1 MNTLTEAIH
10 DYLSMRQGL
19 GFKLVQVE
27 GLLKNFAVF
36 MDTHGGSWV
45 TVELALQWAGQPVG
59 TQLATWAKRLNA
71 VRGFARYRSA
81 TDARTE
87 IPERGLLPN
96 RPRRAKPY
104 LYTED
109 EIAKLLAAA
118 CALKSDTGL
127 RGQTYYCLF
136 GLLAV
141 TGLRI
146 SEALGLQRHDVDLQ
160 HGLLTI
166 RGAKFGKSRLVPLHH
181 STRGALE
188 QYAKYR
194 DSEFSYPVAAS
205 FLVSESGK
213 PLRASTVRRTFLQLS
228 IQTGLR
234 GPKDRKGPRL
244 HDFRHRVATETLL
257 RWYRSGEDIER
268 RLPALSTLLG
278 HSRTSDTYWYL
289 SACPELMGEAARLLE
304 QRWESSR

>member
-10 DYLSMRQGL
+10 EYVSMRQGL

-27 GLLKNFAVF
+27 RLLRDFAAF
-36 MDTHGGSWV
+36 METHGGSSV

-59 TQLATWAKRLNA
+59 RQLATVAKRLNA
-71 VRGFARYRSA
+71 IRGFARYHSA

-109 EIAKLLAAA
+109 EIANLLAAA
-118 CALKSDTGL
+118 RALKSDTGL
-127 RGQTYYCLF
+127 RGQAYYCLF

-146 SEALGLQRHDVDLQ
+146 SEALGLQCQDVNLQ
-160 HGLLTI
+160 QGWLTVC
-166 RGAKFGKSRLVPLHH
+166 GAKFGKSRLVPLHH

-188 QYAKYR
+188 RYAKCR
-194 DSEFSYPVAAS
+194 DAEFDHPGSAN
-205 FLVSESGK
+205 FFVSETGK
-213 PLRASTVRRTFLQLS
+213 PLRASTVRKTFLQLS

-234 GPKDRKGPRL
+234 KPTDRTGPRL

-257 RWYRSGEDIER
+257 RWYRSGEDVER

-278 HSRTSDTYWYL
+278 HSRTSDSYWYI
-289 SACPELMGEAARLLE
+289 SACPELMGEAARRLE
-304 QRWESSR
+304 QRWESSQ

>member
-1 MNTLTEAIH
+1 MNALTVAID
-10 DYLSMRQGL
+10 DYVNMRQGL

-27 GLLKNFAVF
+27 GLLKNFAAF
-36 MDTHGGSWV
+36 METHGRSWV
-45 TVELALQWAGQPVG
+45 TTELALQWAVQPVDA
-59 TQLATWAKRLNA
+59 QPASWAKRLAA

-96 RPRRAKPY
+96 RSRRAKPH
-104 LYTED
+104 LYTDD
-109 EIAKLLAAA
+109 EIASLLAAA
-118 CALKSDTGL
+118 SALAPDGGL
-127 RGQTYYCLF
+127 RGQTHYCLF

-160 HGLLTI
+160 QGLLTI

-181 STRGALE
+181 STRGVL
-188 QYAKYR
+188 QLYAKRR
-194 DSEFSYPVAAS
+194 DAEFGHPVAAN
-205 FLVSESGK
+205 FLVSERGQA
-213 PLRASTVRRTFLQLS
+213 LRASTVRETFCKLS

-234 GPKDRKGPRL
+234 GPKDRTGPRL
-244 HDFRHRVATETLL
+244 HDFRHRFATETLL

-268 RLPALSTLLG
+268 RLPVLSTFLG
-278 HSRTSDTYWYL
+278 HSRTSDTYWYI
-289 SACPELMGEAARLLE
+289 SAGPELMGQAARRLQ
-304 QRWESSR
+304 QRWEKWT

>member
-1 MNTLTEAIH
+1 MNTLAEAIH

-19 GFKLVQVE
+19 GFKLVQAE
-27 GLLKNFAVF
+27 GWLNDFAAF
-36 MDTHGGSWV
+36 MGNHGQSWV
-45 TVELALQWAGQPVG
+45 TTELALQWAVQPVG
-59 TQLATWAKRLNA
+59 GQPASWAKRLIA

-96 RPRRAKPY
+96 RPRRAKPH

-109 EIAKLLAAA
+109 EISNLLAAA
-118 CALKSDTGL
+118 CALKSDSGL

-146 SEALGLQRHDVDLQ
+146 SEALGLQRQDVDLQ
-160 HGLLTI
+160 QGLLTI

-181 STRGALE
+181 STQGVLE
-188 QYAKYR
+188 QYAKRR
-194 DSEFSYPVAAS
+194 DAQFAHPVAAN
-205 FLVSESGK
+205 FLVSERGQA
-213 PLRASTVRRTFLQLS
+213 LRASTVRETFCQLS
-228 IQTGLR
+228 VQTGLR
-234 GPKDRKGPRL
+234 APEARTGPRL
-244 HDFRHRVATETLL
+244 HDFRHRFATETLL

-268 RLPALSTLLG
+268 RLPALSTFLG
-278 HSRTSDTYWYL
+278 HSRTSDTYWYI
-289 SACPELMGEAARLLE
+289 SACPELMGEAARRLQ
-304 QRWESSR
+304 QRWEKPT